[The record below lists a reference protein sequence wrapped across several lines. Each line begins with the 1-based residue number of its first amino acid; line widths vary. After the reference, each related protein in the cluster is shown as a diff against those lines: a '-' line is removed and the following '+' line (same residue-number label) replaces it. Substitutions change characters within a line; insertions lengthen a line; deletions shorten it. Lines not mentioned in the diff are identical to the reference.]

1 MEDVLAPVT
10 GKNAVL
16 FLLYLNAQCTYAS
29 WFFSDPMT
37 NNPRGMPE
45 ATFLPYFLNFGHK

>member
-45 ATFLPYFLNFGHK
+45 ATFLPYF